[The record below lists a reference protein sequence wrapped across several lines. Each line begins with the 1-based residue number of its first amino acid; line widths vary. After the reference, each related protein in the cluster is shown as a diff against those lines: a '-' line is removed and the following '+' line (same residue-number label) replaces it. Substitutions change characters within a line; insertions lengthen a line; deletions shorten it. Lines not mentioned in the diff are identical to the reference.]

1 LIGLTNLWIEGR
13 PIVSPEINRRRALMV
28 LGKIDEI
35 VAWDKTRDRER
46 DERFVELGQY
56 LCEVRAGQY
65 WRLET
70 LKSFDEFLKRNSRNR
85 AEKHIT

>member
-1 LIGLTNLWIEGR
+1 LWIEGR